1 MSTTELP
8 DIPGLSTD
16 ENSRMTSDYRA
27 PKRASNGASALSLFA
42 TGFIAVVA
50 ASAIAASLTLVG
62 KDAILAMVG
71 VAPAQKKEDVLAAAI
86 EEQQGNLQLL
96 AQSLDEA
103 KAELKRLS
111 ESVNSGEFAVSKLE
125 QRVTTVERF
134 ASSLD
139 LKIGEQKK
147 AQQIAVVQQKKA
159 VAAKPKAAPIIP
171 LTLVSIR
178 TQAGMPLVALRDG
191 LDKSELLMPGDSWR
205 GWTFLDADAYHKS
218 ARFQVGG
225 KVQELRL

>member
-8 DIPGLSTD
+8 DIPGLRTD
-16 ENSRMTSDYRA
+16 ENSRIDSDYRT
-27 PKRASNGASALSLFA
+27 PKRVSNGSSALSLFA

-62 KDAILAMVG
+62 KDAMLAMVG
-71 VAPAQKKEDVLAAAI
+71 VAPATKKEDVLAAAI
-86 EEQQGNLQLL
+86 KEQQSQLELL
-96 AQSLDEA
+96 ANSLDHAKQSLADLQA
-103 KAELKRLS
+103 YADASAIDL
-111 ESVNSGEFAVSKLE
+111 NKLT
-125 QRVTTVERF
+125 QRVFNVERF
-134 ASSLD
+134 SSD
-139 LKIGEQKK
+139 LEKKIGEQKK
-147 AQQIAVVQQKKA
+147 VQQIAVVQQQKA
-159 VAAKPKAAPIIP
+159 VAAKPKPAPIIP

-178 TQAGMPLVALRDG
+178 TQAGTPLVALRDG

-205 GWTFLDADAYHKS
+205 GWTFLDADAYRKS